1 MQRFIIINEEVRL
14 RALDA
19 LLSASNG
26 SAVTIRDGVGRNGD
40 QNARFHAM
48 LTDISRQV
56 QWYGK
61 TLSVEVWKRLVTAA
75 YLREIGGHPQLIPAL
90 DGEGF
95 DVIFER
101 TSTMPQSRTKRMRDS
116 DPAFN
121 ELIDWTA
128 AFGDLNCVE
137 WSERARDQ

>member
-1 MQRFIIINEEVRL
+1 MQRFILINDLVRD
-14 RALDA
+14 RCLDA
-19 LLSASNG
+19 IRNASTG
-26 SAVTIRDGVGRNGD
+26 SAVTVREGVGRNGD

-56 QWYGK
+56 QWHGK
-61 TLSVEVWKRLVTAA
+61 TLSVEVWKRLTTAA
-75 YLREIGGHPQLIPAL
+75 YLREIGGQPQMIPAL
-90 DGEGF
+90 DGNGF

-128 AFGDLNCVE
+128 AFGDQCGVE
-137 WSERARDQ
+137 WSERAREL